1 MSVTD
6 IFRVGMCI
14 VYDGNA
20 CLVVAAQFVNPG
32 KGAAFTRTKI
42 KNLKTGQVKEV
53 TIKSGDTADLA
64 DVQHRKCQFL
74 YSDGTMYNFM
84 DNENFEQFALE
95 GEVLGEKKRF
105 LVDGTQ
111 CHALYIDNIPVS
123 IELPPKM
130 DFKVTSAPPRS
141 KGNTATGD
149 SKEVTIETG
158 ATVKVP
164 AFIEEGMMVKINTED
179 GSYVSKA

>member
-1 MSVTD
+1 
-6 IFRVGMCI
+6 MCI
-14 VYDGNA
+14 VYEGNTY
-20 CLVVAAQFVNPG
+20 LIVSAQFVNPG
-32 KGAAFTRTKI
+32 KGAAFTRCKI
-42 KNLKTGQVKEV
+42 KNLKTGLTKEV
-53 TIKSGDTADLA
+53 TIKSGDTAELA
-64 DVQHRKCQFL
+64 DVAHRKCQFL

-84 DNENFEQFALE
+84 DNDNFEQFALDAE
-95 GEVLGEKKRF
+95 AIGEQKKFF
-105 LVDGTQ
+105 LDGTQ

-130 DFKVTSAPPRS
+130 DFKVVTAPPRS

-164 AFIEEGMMVKINTED
+164 AFIEEGMMVKINTAD